1 MPIVR
6 PADSFFEAVVVT
18 GAAEA
23 DLAKL
28 AEPAAV
34 VALLQARHCGDAAAC
49 AAVRGM
55 VTDATRTALE
65 IATTERWIL
74 PGREQ
79 VGPAAP
85 SLSPP
90 QLDQLY
96 RAQHVIVVR
105 IREPR
110 APGVADAGAAR
121 DHLAMR
127 AGLAVTAAL
136 AEASNGFVYDEVRHH
151 IVDAKGAVAMAITA
165 PLGQS
170 VFRPELI
177 TVEIAPDDD
186 DTVRVLSRGLRRF
199 GAPDL
204 EFPNAPKARA
214 AELSRVMNQL
224 AARLAAGADTAPI
237 ALGPSDLGLPVGD
250 AGAESVSFFFEPA
263 PLDEG
268 QPDNEILDVDTED
281 TLEADLARLFGGGS
295 GLSVAELQSKVAV
308 QLPPVL
314 ALYRKSPGG
323 ALLLRV
329 ELAVEGGT
337 EAMWVEVA
345 TCDAAPVGKL
355 PARCKG
361 TLRNEPRG
369 ELMGADGKPLHSGSA
384 ISVRV
389 SDVSGYIF
397 RGLDG
402 GAEELQ

>member
-1 MPIVR
+1 M
-6 PADSFFEAVVVT
+6 VT
-18 GAAEA
+18 GAPEA

-28 AEPAAV
+28 AEPGAV

-49 AAVRGM
+49 AAVRQM
-55 VTDATRTALE
+55 VTDSTRTALE

-110 APGVADAGAAR
+110 PLERASGDGGPPR

-151 IVDAKGAVAMAITA
+151 IVDAKGAVAMAITE
-165 PLGQS
+165 PLGRS

-237 ALGPSDLGLPVGD
+237 SLVPGDLGLPVRD
-250 AGAESVSFFFEPA
+250 AGTEAVSFFFEPA

-295 GLSVAELQSKVAV
+295 GLSVAELQSKAAA
-308 QLPPVL
+308 QLPAVL
-314 ALYRKSPGG
+314 ALHRRTAGG
-323 ALLLRV
+323 VLLLRV

-345 TCDAAPVGKL
+345 GCDPAPAGKL
-355 PARCKG
+355 PLRCKG

-369 ELMGADGKPLHSGSA
+369 ELTGADHKPLHDGSA
-384 ISVRV
+384 ISVRM

>member
-1 MPIVR
+1 
-6 PADSFFEAVVVT
+6 VVT
-18 GAAEA
+18 NASET
-23 DLAKL
+23 DLARL

-34 VALLQARHCGDAAAC
+34 SALLQARHCGDAAAC
-49 AAVRGM
+49 AAVRQM
-55 VTDATRTALE
+55 VSDSTRTALE

-74 PGREQ
+74 PGREL

-110 APGVADAGAAR
+110 PAERALDGGGSAAR

-136 AEASNGFVYDEVRHH
+136 AEAANGFVYDEVRHH
-151 IVDAKGAVAMAITA
+151 IVDAKGALAAAITE
-165 PLGQS
+165 PLGRV

-186 DTVRVLSRGLRRF
+186 DTVRVLTRGLRRF

-204 EFPNAPKARA
+204 EFPNAPKDRA
-214 AELSRVMNQL
+214 SELSRVINQL

-237 ALGPSDLGLPVGD
+237 SLSAGDLGLSRD
-250 AGAESVSFFFEPA
+250 AGAESVDFFFEPA

-268 QPDNEILDVDTED
+268 QPENEILDVDTDD

-295 GLSVAELQSKVAV
+295 GLSVAELQRKVAS
-308 QLPPVL
+308 QLPAVL
-314 ALYRKSPGG
+314 DLHRKTPGG

-329 ELAVEGGT
+329 EFAVEGGT

-345 TCDAAPVGKL
+345 SCDAAPSGKL
-355 PARCKG
+355 PSRCKG

-369 ELMGADGKPLHSGSA
+369 EIMGADHKALHSGTVL
-384 ISVRV
+384 SVRA